1 MKKIALLADGWRR
14 YVIYSWV
21 EGIMGG
27 SKELGLDVC
36 LYFYNTNGTWSQDS
50 KFNKGEYAL
59 NDLPDLNSFDGVV
72 FDCTNTTNLDEIQ
85 YMVRKLQ
92 SVNVPV
98 VSIGYKV
105 DGFYYVGNDNKR
117 LFRKVMDHMYYAHG
131 CKSFVFAGGPPY
143 HYENR
148 MRFEAFK
155 EALSDYGIPLTA
167 DMYMFGDFDYQT
179 GVRYMS
185 DWHESKKPL
194 PDVFLCA
201 NDNIAAGLCAT
212 AEVLGYKVP
221 QDFKVTGFDNLDKAA
236 YFNPQITTV
245 DNNRG
250 NIGRNALEI
259 FKALWNGTGDASDK
273 YLDSEFIPAESC
285 GCPNTGRVDYRN
297 YIKNIIKGS
306 VAREQE
312 EDAVMILRKELEECN
327 EYYDLFERYSDYI
340 QSMKCD
346 GVYVVGVS
354 DLAAARN
361 NAHFRKHGYDIDDEV
376 VLYADDKDNGKLEFK
391 SVNDLMQYM
400 QSVDKNTCYM
410 YCSLHFRDEI
420 VGYVILRN
428 PEFLYDHPE
437 QFDIQSALL
446 KRLENLFKQKVLEN
460 TNNELKNLY
469 NHDALTGL
477 YNRVACNEMVIP
489 MFAEL
494 EAQNVG
500 CTIVFLDVDDFK
512 DINDTYGHQYGDELL
527 KTVARV
533 LDEQKPEGSMVYRFG
548 GDEFIVFIP
557 GDRHDTAEKYI
568 KRVYDIMEQ
577 HSLFISHGIIY
588 TKPGSGKSF
597 DDYLVSA
604 DTKMYQLKQQR
615 KQKKDSNFL
624 KGVDI
629 SSVPMMVDN
638 NIQIMDRE
646 GHVCRV
652 FDFLKLNNVNSVR
665 LRIWNEPDKV
675 PESKGYCSLTYV
687 LEMAHIIKKYKMHFL
702 LDFHYSD
709 YWADPGQQNKPDAW
723 KNLSFDELKEAVH
736 KYTYDVLYRLKI
748 MDCAPDMVQI
758 GNEIRS
764 GMLFPDGAV
773 PQYRQLAALVNE
785 GIRAVRELLPET
797 KVMIHLDQGG
807 RYNCIMPWFD
817 SMFNA
822 GMLPIDAIGLSFYSF
837 WHGTFMDL
845 KDTMSRLIKLYN
857 LPVYIVETAHPWRHC
872 KGDHISKELM
882 ETAGIDAG
890 SAEQKKS
897 LEIIMQIAAEVSKD
911 TGKTG
916 VYYWEPVGV
925 PGKGMGT
932 WFENMGMFD
941 EHGRALPGWDAIR
954 DFDPKNLP
962 IKELDKYI
970 ESLYEY
976 EETPE
981 VEDFMKLLMI
991 HGNLISNP
999 EFKDGFNNWQI
1010 ETSLEERQYTLGKD
1024 GVFISSDANFDYSI
1038 SQTVDIE
1045 YTGEYIAAVDYRGTN
1060 TTGVEVKLF
1069 MDVEDESG
1077 VHTYT
1082 SDIFPD
1088 DIRFVTHLLKPVR
1101 LQKNARV
1108 TVGLRM
1114 HTPPVFAK
1122 IKKIS
1127 LVVI

>member
-1 MKKIALLADGWRR
+1 M
-14 YVIYSWV
+14 
-21 EGIMGG
+21 
-27 SKELGLDVC
+27 
-36 LYFYNTNGTWSQDS
+36 
-50 KFNKGEYAL
+50 
-59 NDLPDLNSFDGVV
+59 
-72 FDCTNTTNLDEIQ
+72 
-85 YMVRKLQ
+85 
-92 SVNVPV
+92 
-98 VSIGYKV
+98 
-105 DGFYYVGNDNKR
+105 
-117 LFRKVMDHMYYAHG
+117 
-131 CKSFVFAGGPPY
+131 
-143 HYENR
+143 
-148 MRFEAFK
+148 
-155 EALSDYGIPLTA
+155 
-167 DMYMFGDFDYQT
+167 
-179 GVRYMS
+179 
-185 DWHESKKPL
+185 
-194 PDVFLCA
+194 
-201 NDNIAAGLCAT
+201 
-212 AEVLGYKVP
+212 
-221 QDFKVTGFDNLDKAA
+221 
-236 YFNPQITTV
+236 
-245 DNNRG
+245 
-250 NIGRNALEI
+250 
-259 FKALWNGTGDASDK
+259 
-273 YLDSEFIPAESC
+273 
-285 GCPNTGRVDYRN
+285 
-297 YIKNIIKGS
+297 
-306 VAREQE
+306 
-312 EDAVMILRKELEECN
+312 
-327 EYYDLFERYSDYI
+327 
-340 QSMKCD
+340 
-346 GVYVVGVS
+346 
-354 DLAAARN
+354 
-361 NAHFRKHGYDIDDEV
+361 
-376 VLYADDKDNGKLEFK
+376 
-391 SVNDLMQYM
+391 
-400 QSVDKNTCYM
+400 
-410 YCSLHFRDEI
+410 
-420 VGYVILRN
+420 
-428 PEFLYDHPE
+428 
-437 QFDIQSALL
+437 
-446 KRLENLFKQKVLEN
+446 
-460 TNNELKNLY
+460 
-469 NHDALTGL
+469 
-477 YNRVACNEMVIP
+477 
-489 MFAEL
+489 
-494 EAQNVG
+494 
-500 CTIVFLDVDDFK
+500 
-512 DINDTYGHQYGDELL
+512 
-527 KTVARV
+527 
-533 LDEQKPEGSMVYRFG
+533 
-548 GDEFIVFIP
+548 
-557 GDRHDTAEKYI
+557 
-568 KRVYDIMEQ
+568 
-577 HSLFISHGIIY
+577 
-588 TKPGSGKSF
+588 
-597 DDYLVSA
+597 
-604 DTKMYQLKQQR
+604 
-615 KQKKDSNFL
+615 
-624 KGVDI
+624 
-629 SSVPMMVDN
+629 
-638 NIQIMDRE
+638 
-646 GHVCRV
+646 
-652 FDFLKLNNVNSVR
+652 
-665 LRIWNEPDKV
+665 
-675 PESKGYCSLTYV
+675 
-687 LEMAHIIKKYKMHFL
+687 
-702 LDFHYSD
+702 
-709 YWADPGQQNKPDAW
+709 
-723 KNLSFDELKEAVH
+723 H

-872 KGDHISKELM
+872 KGDHIPKELM
-882 ETAGIDAG
+882 ETAGLDAG

-954 DFDPKNLP
+954 DFDPKNPP

-1010 ETSLEERQYTLGKD
+1010 ETSLEEGQYTLGKD

-1060 TTGVEVKLF
+1060 TTGVEVELF

-1122 IKKIS
+1122 IKKFS

>member
-1 MKKIALLADGWRR
+1 
-14 YVIYSWV
+14 
-21 EGIMGG
+21 
-27 SKELGLDVC
+27 
-36 LYFYNTNGTWSQDS
+36 
-50 KFNKGEYAL
+50 
-59 NDLPDLNSFDGVV
+59 
-72 FDCTNTTNLDEIQ
+72 
-85 YMVRKLQ
+85 
-92 SVNVPV
+92 
-98 VSIGYKV
+98 
-105 DGFYYVGNDNKR
+105 
-117 LFRKVMDHMYYAHG
+117 
-131 CKSFVFAGGPPY
+131 
-143 HYENR
+143 
-148 MRFEAFK
+148 
-155 EALSDYGIPLTA
+155 
-167 DMYMFGDFDYQT
+167 
-179 GVRYMS
+179 
-185 DWHESKKPL
+185 
-194 PDVFLCA
+194 
-201 NDNIAAGLCAT
+201 
-212 AEVLGYKVP
+212 
-221 QDFKVTGFDNLDKAA
+221 
-236 YFNPQITTV
+236 
-245 DNNRG
+245 
-250 NIGRNALEI
+250 
-259 FKALWNGTGDASDK
+259 
-273 YLDSEFIPAESC
+273 
-285 GCPNTGRVDYRN
+285 
-297 YIKNIIKGS
+297 
-306 VAREQE
+306 
-312 EDAVMILRKELEECN
+312 
-327 EYYDLFERYSDYI
+327 
-340 QSMKCD
+340 
-346 GVYVVGVS
+346 
-354 DLAAARN
+354 
-361 NAHFRKHGYDIDDEV
+361 
-376 VLYADDKDNGKLEFK
+376 
-391 SVNDLMQYM
+391 
-400 QSVDKNTCYM
+400 
-410 YCSLHFRDEI
+410 
-420 VGYVILRN
+420 
-428 PEFLYDHPE
+428 
-437 QFDIQSALL
+437 
-446 KRLENLFKQKVLEN
+446 
-460 TNNELKNLY
+460 
-469 NHDALTGL
+469 
-477 YNRVACNEMVIP
+477 
-489 MFAEL
+489 
-494 EAQNVG
+494 
-500 CTIVFLDVDDFK
+500 
-512 DINDTYGHQYGDELL
+512 
-527 KTVARV
+527 
-533 LDEQKPEGSMVYRFG
+533 
-548 GDEFIVFIP
+548 
-557 GDRHDTAEKYI
+557 
-568 KRVYDIMEQ
+568 
-577 HSLFISHGIIY
+577 
-588 TKPGSGKSF
+588 
-597 DDYLVSA
+597 
-604 DTKMYQLKQQR
+604 
-615 KQKKDSNFL
+615 
-624 KGVDI
+624 
-629 SSVPMMVDN
+629 
-638 NIQIMDRE
+638 MDRE

-687 LEMAHIIKKYKMHFL
+687 LEMAHVIKKYKMHFL

-723 KNLSFDELKEAVH
+723 KNLSFDELKETVH

-872 KGDHISKELM
+872 KGDHIPKELM
-882 ETAGIDAG
+882 ETAGLDAG

-954 DFDPKNLP
+954 DFDPKNPP

-1010 ETSLEERQYTLGKD
+1010 ETSLEEGQYTLGKD

-1060 TTGVEVKLF
+1060 TTGVEVELF

-1114 HTPPVFAK
+1114 HTSPVFAK
-1122 IKKIS
+1122 IKKFS

>member
-1 MKKIALLADGWRR
+1 
-14 YVIYSWV
+14 
-21 EGIMGG
+21 
-27 SKELGLDVC
+27 
-36 LYFYNTNGTWSQDS
+36 
-50 KFNKGEYAL
+50 
-59 NDLPDLNSFDGVV
+59 
-72 FDCTNTTNLDEIQ
+72 
-85 YMVRKLQ
+85 
-92 SVNVPV
+92 
-98 VSIGYKV
+98 
-105 DGFYYVGNDNKR
+105 
-117 LFRKVMDHMYYAHG
+117 
-131 CKSFVFAGGPPY
+131 
-143 HYENR
+143 
-148 MRFEAFK
+148 
-155 EALSDYGIPLTA
+155 
-167 DMYMFGDFDYQT
+167 
-179 GVRYMS
+179 
-185 DWHESKKPL
+185 
-194 PDVFLCA
+194 
-201 NDNIAAGLCAT
+201 
-212 AEVLGYKVP
+212 
-221 QDFKVTGFDNLDKAA
+221 
-236 YFNPQITTV
+236 
-245 DNNRG
+245 
-250 NIGRNALEI
+250 
-259 FKALWNGTGDASDK
+259 
-273 YLDSEFIPAESC
+273 
-285 GCPNTGRVDYRN
+285 
-297 YIKNIIKGS
+297 
-306 VAREQE
+306 
-312 EDAVMILRKELEECN
+312 
-327 EYYDLFERYSDYI
+327 
-340 QSMKCD
+340 
-346 GVYVVGVS
+346 
-354 DLAAARN
+354 
-361 NAHFRKHGYDIDDEV
+361 
-376 VLYADDKDNGKLEFK
+376 
-391 SVNDLMQYM
+391 
-400 QSVDKNTCYM
+400 
-410 YCSLHFRDEI
+410 
-420 VGYVILRN
+420 
-428 PEFLYDHPE
+428 
-437 QFDIQSALL
+437 
-446 KRLENLFKQKVLEN
+446 
-460 TNNELKNLY
+460 
-469 NHDALTGL
+469 
-477 YNRVACNEMVIP
+477 
-489 MFAEL
+489 
-494 EAQNVG
+494 
-500 CTIVFLDVDDFK
+500 
-512 DINDTYGHQYGDELL
+512 
-527 KTVARV
+527 
-533 LDEQKPEGSMVYRFG
+533 
-548 GDEFIVFIP
+548 
-557 GDRHDTAEKYI
+557 
-568 KRVYDIMEQ
+568 
-577 HSLFISHGIIY
+577 
-588 TKPGSGKSF
+588 
-597 DDYLVSA
+597 
-604 DTKMYQLKQQR
+604 
-615 KQKKDSNFL
+615 
-624 KGVDI
+624 
-629 SSVPMMVDN
+629 
-638 NIQIMDRE
+638 
-646 GHVCRV
+646 
-652 FDFLKLNNVNSVR
+652 
-665 LRIWNEPDKV
+665 
-675 PESKGYCSLTYV
+675 
-687 LEMAHIIKKYKMHFL
+687 MHFL

-882 ETAGIDAG
+882 ETAGLDAG

-941 EHGRALPGWDAIR
+941 EYGRALPGWDAIR
-954 DFDPKNLP
+954 DFDPKNPP

-1010 ETSLEERQYTLGKD
+1010 ETSLEEGQYTLGKD

-1060 TTGVEVKLF
+1060 TTGVEVELF

-1082 SDIFPD
+1082 SDVFPD

-1122 IKKIS
+1122 IKKFS